1 MLGAIRSSI
10 KQSKR
15 PSPKKSKNHLTPVNH
30 KGYDVKVRV
39 LKVDKLNKTKYIFVT
54 GGVVSGLGKGIT
66 AASIGKILEARGF
79 VVSMQKCDPY
89 LNTDAGTLN
98 PAEHGEVFV
107 TKDGGE
113 TDLDL
118 GHYERFIDRE
128 LTKASSTMN
137 GEIFARVFANERKGK
152 FLGKT
157 VQIIPHITNEIQRMI
172 IEASR
177 GSDIHIVEI
186 GGTVGDYESM
196 ANMEAIR
203 QFKRRVA
210 ADNVLYVHLVFVP
223 YLEASKELKTKPAQ
237 NSVRDLREVGIQADV
252 LCVRS
257 DHPLSKGAIDKL
269 SLYCDVDPQAI
280 VSLPTAKTVYEVPL
294 RMEESQIGDYITGAL
309 NLPKRNAKLDDWYGL
324 VSRIKKTKATV
335 TIGVVAKY
343 LSHED
348 TYMSVFEALKSAGW
362 YHGLNAD
369 IKWINAEKLE
379 VSTEELKGLD
389 GIVVPGGFGNRG
401 TEGKIIAAKYARENK
416 VPYLGLCLG
425 MQIAVIEFA
434 RNVIGLQDANST
446 ELNPDTINPVI
457 DIMSDQVGVELG
469 GTMRLGNYPAVLNKN
484 SRAFLAYGKTDIMER
499 HRHRYEFNN
508 DFRKALQGGGLVLS
522 GISPDNKLVEIV
534 ELPDH
539 PFYVGSQFHP
549 EFLSR
554 PDKPHPLFRDFIG
567 AAKLIYTAKAH
578 TSLNR
583 EGVTG
588 GKA

>member
-1 MLGAIRSSI
+1 M
-10 KQSKR
+10 
-15 PSPKKSKNHLTPVNH
+15 
-30 KGYDVKVRV
+30 
-39 LKVDKLNKTKYIFVT
+39 DKLNKTKYIFVT

-66 AASIGKILEARGF
+66 AASIGKILESRGF

-107 TKDGGE
+107 TQDGGE

-128 LTKASSTMN
+128 LTKSSSTMN
-137 GEIFARVFANERKGK
+137 GEIFANVFADERKGK

-157 VQIIPHITNEIQRMI
+157 VQIIPHITNQIQRKI

-177 GSDIHIVEI
+177 DSDIHIVEI

-203 QFKRRVA
+203 QFKRRVMPN
-210 ADNVLYVHLVFVP
+210 NVLYVHLVFVP
-223 YLEASKELKTKPAQ
+223 YLETSKELKTKPAQ
-237 NSVRDLREVGIQADV
+237 NSVRDLREVGISADV

-257 DHPLSKGAIDKL
+257 DHALSKAAIEKL
-269 SLYCDVDPQAI
+269 SLYCDVDTQAI

-294 RMEESQIGDYITGAL
+294 KMEESGIGDYITSTL
-309 NLPKRNAKLDDWYGL
+309 NLPKRKAKLEDWYSL
-324 VSRIKKTKATV
+324 VGRIKRVKDEV
-335 TIGVVAKY
+335 QIGVVAKY
-343 LSHED
+343 MSHED

-362 YHGLNAD
+362 YHGMKVA

-379 VSTEELKGLD
+379 TLKAELKDLE

-401 TEGKIIAAKYARENK
+401 TEGKIIAAQYARENK
-416 VPYLGLCLG
+416 IPYLGLCLG

-434 RNVIGLQDANST
+434 RHVVGLKDANST
-446 ELNPDTINPVI
+446 ELNPDTTDPVI
-457 DIMSDQVGVELG
+457 DIMSDQVGIDLG
-469 GTMRLGNYPAVLNKN
+469 GTMRLGDYPAILNQK
-484 SRAFLAYGKTDIMER
+484 SRVYLAYGKTDIVER

-508 DFRKALQGGGLVLS
+508 KYRQSLQDNGLVIS
-522 GISPDNKLVEIV
+522 GTSPDNKLVEIV
-534 ELPDH
+534 EISDH

-554 PDKPHPLFRDFIG
+554 PDRPHPLFRDFIG
-567 AAKLIYTAKAH
+567 AAKLIRQSNQSKI
-578 TSLNR
+578 LR
-583 EGVTG
+583 VEGVKG
-588 GKA
+588 GKV

>member
-1 MLGAIRSSI
+1 MVDELG
-10 KQSKR
+10 
-15 PSPKKSKNHLTPVNH
+15 
-30 KGYDVKVRV
+30 
-39 LKVDKLNKTKYIFVT
+39 KTKYIFVT
-54 GGVVSGLGKGIT
+54 GGVMSGLGKGIT
-66 AASIGKILEARGF
+66 AASLGKILGARGF

-137 GEIFARVFANERKGK
+137 GEVFASVFAAERKGK

-157 VQIIPHITNEIQRMI
+157 VQIIPHITNEIQRKI
-172 IEASR
+172 IEAGKNSQ
-177 GSDIHIVEI
+177 IHIVEI

-203 QFKRRVA
+203 QFKRRVGTA
-210 ADNVLYVHLVFVP
+210 NVLYVHLVFVP
-223 YLEASKELKTKPAQ
+223 YLGASKELKTKPAQ

-257 DHPLSKGAIDKL
+257 DHELSKSAIEKL
-269 SLYCDVDPQAI
+269 SMYCDVDNEAI

-294 RMEESQIGDYITGAL
+294 RMEESGIGDYIVKTL
-309 NLPKRNAKLDDWYGL
+309 ELPKRTAKLSDWYGL
-324 VSRIKKTKATV
+324 VDRIKNSQDSIKIAV
-335 TIGVVAKY
+335 IAKY

-348 TYMSVFEALKSAGW
+348 TYMSVCEAIRAAGW
-362 YHGLNAD
+362 YHNLQVE

-379 VSTEELKGLD
+379 VSTDELADVD
-389 GIVVPGGFGNRG
+389 GVVVPGGFGNRG
-401 TEGKIIAAKYARENK
+401 TEGKIVAAQYSRENK

-434 RNVIGLQDANST
+434 RNVAGLSGAHST
-446 ELNPDTINPVI
+446 ELDPDTKYPVI
-457 DIMSDQVGVELG
+457 DIMADQVDVDLG
-469 GTMRLGNYPAVLNKN
+469 GTMRLGDYPAVLSKN
-484 SRAFLAYGKTDIMER
+484 SRAFLAYGKTKIIER
-499 HRHRYEFNN
+499 HRHRFEFNN
-508 DFRKALQGGGLVLS
+508 SYREQLGACGLVLS
-522 GISPDNKLVEIV
+522 GLSPDEKLVEIV
-534 ELPDH
+534 ELLDH
-539 PFYVGSQFHP
+539 PFYIASQFHP

-554 PDKPHPLFRDFIG
+554 PNRPHPLFRDFIG
-567 AAKLIYTAKAH
+567 AAKHFAKSQQA
-578 TSLNR
+578 TIINR
-583 EGVTG
+583 KGVRG

>member
-1 MLGAIRSSI
+1 M
-10 KQSKR
+10 
-15 PSPKKSKNHLTPVNH
+15 
-30 KGYDVKVRV
+30 
-39 LKVDKLNKTKYIFVT
+39 DKLNKTKYVFVT

-66 AASIGKILEARGF
+66 AASIGKILESRGF

-128 LTKASSTMN
+128 LTGASSTMN
-137 GEIFARVFANERKGK
+137 GEIFAAVFADERKGK

-157 VQIIPHITNEIQRMI
+157 VQIIPHITNEIQRKI

-177 GSDIHIVEI
+177 GSDVHIVEI

-203 QFKRRVA
+203 QFKRRVRL
-210 ADNVLYVHLVFVP
+210 DNVLYVHLVFVP

-257 DHPLSKGAIDKL
+257 DHALSKGAIDKL

-294 RMEESQIGDYITGAL
+294 RMEESGIGDYITATL
-309 NLPKRNAKLDDWYGL
+309 NLPKRKAKLDDWYSL
-324 VSRIKKTKATV
+324 VNRIGRVKERV
-335 TIGVVAKY
+335 RIGVVAKY

-362 YHGLNAD
+362 HHGLGVE

-379 VSTEELKGLD
+379 ASAEELKDLD

-401 TEGKIIAAKYARENK
+401 TEGKVIAAQYARQNNL
-416 VPYLGLCLG
+416 PYLGLCLG

-434 RNVIGLQDANST
+434 RHVAGLAKANST
-446 ELNPDTINPVI
+446 ELNPDTPHPVI
-457 DIMSDQVGVELG
+457 DIMPDQVGVAKG

-484 SRAFLAYGKTDIMER
+484 SRAYLAYGQTNITER

-508 DFRKALQGGGLVLS
+508 SYRQALENSGLVLS
-522 GISPDNKLVEIV
+522 GTSPDKKLVEII
-534 ELPDH
+534 ELSDH
-539 PFYVGSQFHP
+539 PFYIGSQFHP

-554 PDKPHPLFRDFIG
+554 PGKPHPLFRDFIG
-567 AAKLIYTAKAH
+567 AAKLAYTTKSK
-578 TSLNR
+578 TSLK
-583 EGVTG
+583 EGVQG
-588 GKA
+588 GKI